1 MNQDKVLTNESLIR
15 IRFYFLL
22 LVFCST
28 TTIAFSSNIQ
38 SSFEQLS
45 RLQHINLCNEE
56 SLALRYSDPEL
67 ALENIDF
74 AIELSNS
81 IKDQKQFVNLL
92 LTKIKI
98 LNLDYGNEDILDLI
112 DSTFQIY
119 NDLNDTIGIANLYTE
134 GGKLFVRIGDIVR
147 AQDYLERAEV
157 LAESKNDTLLL
168 IKTNLAFGNLYFQ
181 VENYKVSSS
190 HYKIA
195 LNYAEQVKDTIHIIG
210 AINNIAVNQTDTKEY
225 DLAIE
230 SFERIL
236 MMKYTDQYKDGI
248 ALINLAYIYYLKEDF
263 NKAIDYGQQAQIA
276 IKEYTNKLDFEANLG
291 YTLAKSYIKI
301 GDFEKA
307 KHYSDKICAVFAQIN
322 TNRAEFNCYYV
333 AMEVNEALGN
343 LNLALENSQKYIA
356 LQEETYGPDVL
367 AQISNRKSKLDLD
380 LKNEEISTLQQLSEA
395 NAKLYKRK
403 VNGILLATLCLIAI
417 LTSLTTAYR
426 IKGRERKVLQDHKII
441 ESKLSVMQSQ
451 MNPHFIFNAFSSVQK
466 FIMTSEKLEANK
478 YLNKLASLLRNIVT
492 NANDIYIYLDKE
504 LHLLQNYLELEELR
518 FKERISYELIID
530 PELELLNPLIPCMM
544 IQPHI
549 ENAIIHGLSNVENGG
564 KLLIKIEQYKRG
576 IKCAISDN
584 GIGREAA
591 ARLSSLKPEK
601 HLHIA
606 SINSQKRLAFLK
618 EIGYDQAEIKIIDLK
633 SAGKALGTEVHIY
646 LPFITRTV

>member
-1 MNQDKVLTNESLIR
+1 LNQDKVLTNESLIR
-15 IRFYFLL
+15 IQFYFFLL
-22 LVFCST
+22 LFCSI
-28 TTIAFSSNIQ
+28 TTIAFSSNLQPTFI
-38 SSFEQLS
+38 ELS
-45 RLQHINLCNEE
+45 RLQQINMCNEE
-56 SLALRYSDPEL
+56 SLALGYSDPEL

-74 AIELSNS
+74 AIELSKS
-81 IKDQKQFVNLL
+81 IKDQKQFANLL
-92 LTKIKI
+92 LTKIKL
-98 LNLDYGNEDILDLI
+98 LNLDYGNENILALI

-119 NDLNDTIGIANLYTE
+119 NDLNDTIGIANLYNE
-134 GGKLFVRIGDIVR
+134 GGKLFARIGDIVR
-147 AQDYLERAEV
+147 AQDYLERAQV
-157 LAESKNDTLLL
+157 LAESKNDTSLL
-168 IKTNLAFGNLYFQ
+168 INTNFAFGNLYFQ

-190 HYKIA
+190 HHKIT
-195 LNYAEQVKDTIHIIG
+195 LNYAEQVKDTMHIIG
-210 AINNIAVNQTDTKEY
+210 AINNIAINQTNTKEY

-236 MMKYTDQYKDGI
+236 KMEYTYQYKDGI
-248 ALINLAYIYYLKEDF
+248 ALINIAYLYYMKEDF
-263 NKAIDYGQQAQIA
+263 DEAIDYGIQAQIA
-276 IKEYTNKLDFEANLG
+276 IKEYTNKLDLEANLG

-307 KHYSDKICAVFAQIN
+307 KHYSDKICEVFTQKN
-322 TNRAEFNCYYV
+322 TTRSEFNCYHV
-333 AMEVNEALGN
+333 KMEVNEALGN
-343 LNLALENSQKYIA
+343 FSLALENSQKYIA
-356 LQEETYGPDVL
+356 LQEETYGPEVL
-367 AQISNRKSKLDLD
+367 AEFSNHKSKLDLD
-380 LKNEEISTLQQLSEA
+380 LKNEEISTLQQLNEA

-403 VNGILLATLCLIAI
+403 VNGIILATLSLIAI

-441 ESKLSVMQSQ
+441 ESKLSAMQSQ

-478 YLNKLASLLRNIVT
+478 YLNKLASLLRHIVT
-492 NANDIYIYLDKE
+492 NANDIYIHLDKE
-504 LHLLQNYLELEELR
+504 IYILQNYLELEELR
-518 FKERISYELIID
+518 FKERISYELLID
-530 PELELLNPLIPCMM
+530 PELELLNPVIPCMI

-633 SAGKALGTEVHIY
+633 SGEKGLGTEVHIY
-646 LPFITRTV
+646 LPFITKTV